1 MSKLSQPSRPQKQLN
16 SVSPT
21 IKSSQLSQPAQIPLG
36 AGTIRSHRSS
46 SSASASQRPDNVV
59 ASSYSSTSSSLSPSP
74 YLHSQSHFSAS
85 GANSA
90 RHSHHRQNSASSV
103 KSIKSLNHEN
113 EFPAAPIRFPTAPN
127 TGEIIDSFEREQEAI
142 VNKLQKEIAQLKG
155 GTARSRSR
163 STSSSSSI
171 SRHPSTRSAYSFSDT
186 EDHHPNISVNSD
198 SSTAPGKPL
207 ASGLNTSSAPVQS
220 VSNRSSRASF
230 SSVTS
235 LSDDQSTAV
244 QTLRKEN
251 EALKKKLAELSTKL
265 AEKDKQIEKM
275 KTASN

>member
-142 VNKLQKEIAQLKG
+142 VNKVCFHLVRL
-155 GTARSRSR
+155 
-163 STSSSSSI
+163 
-171 SRHPSTRSAYSFSDT
+171 
-186 EDHHPNISVNSD
+186 
-198 SSTAPGKPL
+198 
-207 ASGLNTSSAPVQS
+207 
-220 VSNRSSRASF
+220 
-230 SSVTS
+230 
-235 LSDDQSTAV
+235 
-244 QTLRKEN
+244 TLI
-251 EALKKKLAELSTKL
+251 L
-265 AEKDKQIEKM
+265 
-275 KTASN
+275 